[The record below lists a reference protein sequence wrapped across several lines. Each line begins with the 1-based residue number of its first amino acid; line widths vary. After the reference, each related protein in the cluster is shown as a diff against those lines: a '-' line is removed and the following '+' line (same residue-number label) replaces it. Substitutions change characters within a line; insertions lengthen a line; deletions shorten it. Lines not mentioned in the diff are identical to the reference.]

1 MIYVNSI
8 QVMLMPVVLI
18 LLIHSYVRYV
28 VVVDNFQ
35 VNPVDVKLSP
45 LEGALTVN
53 DELSR
58 ADILWDKDGVQSVV
72 KLNGHLYLGTSNGV
86 VVKYDPAKERFTTVV
101 RFNAKITSI
110 RPSEDGNLYL
120 LSVCT
125 GIFKLDLTTKRLML
139 VYDHRAKEMAL
150 NPSNATHLNDFVV
163 LPGETDKSL
172 FSFLI
177 AQSSRRWTSRQLYLS
192 HIEGDKSGQL
202 IKYTPKTDQLEIVRE
217 GLAFPKSLE
226 LSDDRASVLVTEW
239 LERRVQRL
247 YLSGPKKGSLE
258 LVVDEL
264 PGEPNHIRR
273 SESKSETYWVPVNAA
288 RNATHYSN
296 LDRISGSVLQKEIVL
311 YLIKGVDDLF
321 AIFKRFIDADY
332 WSFRWQQYVFGWYLN
347 DFKHGLVMQIDSTGK
362 ILNSLHSTTGRLTNI
377 EEAVEVDLNKQR
389 NLFLTSAFNQFIAK
403 LSV

>member
-28 VVVDNFQ
+28 VVVENFQ
-35 VNPVDVKLSP
+35 VNPVDIKLAP
-45 LEGALTVN
+45 LEGALSVN

-72 KLNGHLYLGTSNGV
+72 KLNGQLYLGTSNGI
-86 VVKYDPAKERFTTVV
+86 VVKYDPAKERFDTVI

-139 VYDHRAKEMAL
+139 VYDHRAKAPML

-163 LPGETDKSL
+163 LPGEDKSS

-192 HIEGDKSGQL
+192 HLEGDKSGQL
-202 IKYTPKTDQLEIVRE
+202 IKYIPKIDQLEIVRE

-226 LSDDRASVLVTEW
+226 LSDDRTSVLVTEW

-247 YLSGPKKGSLE
+247 YLSGPKKGQLE
-258 LVVDEL
+258 LVVNSL

-273 SESKSETYWVPVNAA
+273 SESQPETYWVPVNAA
-288 RNATHYSN
+288 RNATHYGN
-296 LDRISGSVLQKEIVL
+296 LDRISSSVLPKEVIL

-321 AIFKRFIDADY
+321 VIFKRFIDADY
-332 WSFRWQQYVFGWYLN
+332 WSFRWNSYVFDWYLN
-347 DFKHGLVMQIDSTGK
+347 DFKHGLVIQIDANGK

-377 EEAVEVDLNKQR
+377 EEAVEIDLNKQR

>member
-8 QVMLMPVVLI
+8 QVMLFPVVLI
-18 LLIHSYVRYV
+18 MLIHSYVRYIV
-28 VVVDNFQ
+28 VVENFQ
-35 VNPVDVKLSP
+35 VNPVDIKLSP
-45 LEGALTVN
+45 LEGALSVN
-53 DELSR
+53 DELAR
-58 ADILWDKDGVQSVV
+58 ADILWDKEGVQSVV

-86 VVKYDPAKERFTTVV
+86 VIKYDPAKERFDTVI

-139 VYDHRAKEMAL
+139 VYDHRAKERLL
-150 NPSNATHLNDFVV
+150 NPSNATHLSDFVV
-163 LPGETDKSL
+163 LPDEKDKSA
-172 FSFLI
+172 FAFLI

-202 IKYTPKTDQLEIVRE
+202 IKYRPKTDQLEIVRE

-226 LSDDRASVLVTEW
+226 LSDDRSSVLVTEW

-247 YLSGPKKGSLE
+247 YLSGPKKGRLE

-288 RNATHYSN
+288 RNASHYGN
-296 LDRISGSVLQKEIVL
+296 LDRISSRVLPKEILL

-321 AIFKRFIDADY
+321 LIFKRFIDADY
-332 WSFRWQQYVFGWYLN
+332 WSFRWNAYVFDWYLN

-377 EEAVEVDLNKQR
+377 EEAVEIDLNKQR

-403 LSV
+403 LAV